1 MSVADTVLR
10 VSLVEVLQTCLKA
23 LEGLGLPQG
32 VDYDAAA
39 NVTWLEA
46 RGLGGIS
53 ILARELEGLE
63 QMGTWLMP
71 DIDDDGN
78 TATIAGEIASATLLA
93 PGAVD
98 WAENGRTVRIANCSA
113 PMLVM
118 AEAARRS
125 IEGTALTVTWTSE
138 RGKSSAK
145 CGGGEA
151 AASLDVRSA
160 REPSVVTI
168 HPSKQPSPKDG
179 RRLAAFRAQSLRDGI
194 IVDPVDWEAIKTM
207 AKRVLVLASAQSR
220 SGAGAE
226 VDDSA

>member
-1 MSVADTVLR
+1 MSAADTVIR
-10 VSLVEVLQTCLKA
+10 ISLAEVLQTCLKA

-32 VDYDAAA
+32 LDYDAAA

-63 QMGTWLMP
+63 KMGAWLMP

-78 TATIAGEIASATLLA
+78 TATIAGEITSAALLA

-98 WAENGRTVRIANCSA
+98 WAESDRTVRIAHCSA

-125 IEGTALTVTWTSE
+125 AEGKALTVTWTSE

-151 AASLDVRSA
+151 AVSLDVRSA

-168 HPSKQPSPKDG
+168 RPGKRPSPKG
-179 RRLAAFRAQSLRDGI
+179 RRLAAFHAQSLRDGI
-194 IVDPVDWEAIKTM
+194 IVDPVDWGAIKTM
-207 AKRVLVLASAQSR
+207 AKRVLVPASAQSR

>member
-1 MSVADTVLR
+1 MSAADTIIR
-10 VSLVEVLQTCLKA
+10 VSLAEVLQTCLKA
-23 LEGLGLPQG
+23 LEALDLPQG
-32 VDYDAAA
+32 LTYDAAV
-39 NVTWLEA
+39 NVAWLEA

-53 ILARELEGLE
+53 TLARDLESLE
-63 QMGTWLMP
+63 KMGEWLMP
-71 DIDDDGN
+71 DIDDDGS
-78 TATIAGEIASATLLA
+78 TATIAGEITSAALLA

-98 WAENGRTVRIANCSA
+98 WAENGRTVRISHCSA

-125 IEGTALTVTWTSE
+125 TEGKSLTVTWTSE

-151 AASLDVRSA
+151 AVSLDVRSA

-168 HPSKQPSPKDG
+168 RPGKRPSPKDG
-179 RRLAAFRAQSLRDGI
+179 QRLAAFHAQSLRDGI
-194 IVDPVDWEAIKTM
+194 IVDPVDWEAIKTK
-207 AKRVLVLASAQSR
+207 AKRVLVPASAQSR
-220 SGAGAE
+220 SGAGSE